1 VIDDPSF
8 TASIV
13 IRRPEAATR
22 MVPGLL
28 AQPVPQCGIGIG
40 RCGRGTF
47 VALDSA
53 VLPGHPAG
61 EPFADPQHPLD
72 VTNSCPLAF
81 RA

>member
-1 VIDDPSF
+1 VMWPPANYCYTVNEGCSLVG
-8 TASIV
+8 TGGSVAG
-13 IRRPEAATR
+13 RRLVA
-22 MVPGLL
+22 
-28 AQPVPQCGIGIG
+28 

-47 VALDSA
+47 VALGSA

-72 VTNSCPLAF
+72 VTNSCPPAF